1 MVGDFSSVIL
11 RHNEDRPSS
20 ASPPPEI
27 QGTLSKWTNY
37 IHGWQDRYV
46 SLRSDGSLQYFKSE
60 RETDYGC
67 RGAISIGRASI
78 IPHEFDEHRFD
89 VSVDSDCVWYL
100 RTRTIHDRVK
110 WIEVL
115 EAYKSRPQVEEGISS
130 SSSLSRGN
138 SSSILPS
145 ETHLKDKW
153 SEIRTFKDIL
163 IKQLNSLRSTFQSES
178 SLKSSDHVQSE
189 LTSFEATTT
198 GIVTALGQMMEL
210 IEQRESFWKKQLN
223 EEVERRIKAENELIH
238 AKEVKKIVDSHVNF
252 EESAKLGYEAA
263 PNSGLGEDVFYD
275 AVEDALEK
283 LQEEQTYVEKLRLM
297 SVKPSISNAEDHE
310 NHPLWSSV
318 ENITNEQLRLARIPV
333 GDVWELFAEDG
344 EMKMYKREEEVDG
357 LVVDPLKA
365 VHHVKGVTAREL
377 CHYFFSPEFRQEWE
391 ATVEQ
396 ATVLERIS
404 DDALIFLQLHK
415 RIWPAAQRDSLFWSH
430 RRKIKDISEDG
441 ESDTWLVCNQSTKH
455 PDAPE
460 NSTGSCLRIYLTV
473 IFLCDTLIY
482 NGKTVKNCTREDVS
496 CKITYCSVVNPGG
509 WVPATALRTVY
520 KREYP
525 KFLKRFTAYVIQKTK
540 KNPIMW

>member
-238 AKEVKKIVDSHVNF
+238 AKEVKKI
-252 EESAKLGYEAA
+252 
-263 PNSGLGEDVFYD
+263 DVFYD

-365 VHHVKGVTAREL
+365 VHHVKGVTARDYINEFGL
-377 CHYFFSPEFRQEWE
+377 QRKGTPYFGLI
-391 ATVEQ
+391 VE
-396 ATVLERIS
+396 
-404 DDALIFLQLHK
+404 
-415 RIWPAAQRDSLFWSH
+415 
-430 RRKIKDISEDG
+430 KIKDISEDG